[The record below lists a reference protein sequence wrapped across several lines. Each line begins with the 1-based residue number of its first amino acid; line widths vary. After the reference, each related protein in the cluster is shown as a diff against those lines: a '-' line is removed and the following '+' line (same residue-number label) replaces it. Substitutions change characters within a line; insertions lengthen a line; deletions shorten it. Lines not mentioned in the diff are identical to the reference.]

1 MIKPLTVEQWFF
13 LQNIFYIAL
22 QFFDDSGTFSLLKLG
37 SIIDDNGFHQMGTD
51 TLAGNVSPAEKI
63 DAIIF
68 LS

>member
-13 LQNIFYIAL
+13 LQNIFTL
-22 QFFDDSGTFSLLKLG
+22 LSNFLMTSGTFSLLKLG